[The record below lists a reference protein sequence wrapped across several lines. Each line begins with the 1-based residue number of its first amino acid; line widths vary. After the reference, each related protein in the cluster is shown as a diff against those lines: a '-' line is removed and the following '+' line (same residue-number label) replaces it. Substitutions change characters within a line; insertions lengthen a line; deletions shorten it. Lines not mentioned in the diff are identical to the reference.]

1 MLHNTNILES
11 KIITFVLKFN
21 NQFYRK
27 LKMTENSTQEAK
39 GFYKLS
45 WLQRIGYGSGDLAQ
59 NLIFQ
64 TVACFLMLYLTTV
77 LKINPAFVS
86 GLILAVRL
94 LDCFWSPVVGRFI
107 DNRNPQL
114 GKYRAYLLYGGIP
127 LTVAACLLM
136 LPQVAEWSMSMK
148 IVYATVSYTL
158 LSMIYS
164 VVNIPYGSIMASM
177 TRDNDEVLKLTS
189 TRMVCANIGQILVQ
203 AGFPVGL
210 AVVAHTVI
218 DWNQATFMAIG
229 TIPAFII
236 LPSLPLLKSWFGKK
250 GLYYLLLSIGFVGF
264 VILYTIP
271 KVSDVESCNTFVQIA
286 KIMTGVGLLVGSLMW
301 ALVPEVITEAEY
313 RTGNRPAATVNAL
326 AGVAFKAGFS
336 IAGWITPLVMGMIGF
351 DLASEESALPV
362 APDAWFT
369 VTCVFALI
377 GFVLLLLC
385 FTGCKERIATTPE
398 KPVTYGEMFAEFKA
412 NKCLQLMLSIF
423 VVVFLASFISAPV
436 NAYYPKLANYSA
448 SAQETILWFTCVIPA
463 ALLVVV
469 AYLIYKYPLT
479 DEKLDEINREIEAR
493 TK

>member
-1 MLHNTNILES
+1 MS
-11 KIITFVLKFN
+11 
-21 NQFYRK
+21 Q
-27 LKMTENSTQEAK
+27 STSEAK

-45 WLQRIGYGSGDLAQ
+45 WGQRIGFGLGDLAQ

-94 LDCFWSPVVGRFI
+94 LDCFWSPVVGRYI
-107 DNRNPQL
+107 DNHNPKL

-136 LPQVAEWSMSMK
+136 LPAAATWSMGMR

-177 TRDNDEVLKLTS
+177 TRDNDEVLILTS
-189 TRMVCANIGQILVQ
+189 TRMVCANIGQIIVQ
-203 AGFPVGL
+203 AGFPIGL
-210 AVVAHTVI
+210 AMCLHSAV

-236 LPSLPLLKSWFGKK
+236 LPSLPILKKWFGKK
-250 GLYYLLLSIGFVGF
+250 GLYYLLLSVGIVGF
-264 VILYTIP
+264 AALFVIGKFFT
-271 KVSDVESCNTFVQIA
+271 VENNLTLIQIA
-286 KIMTGVGLLVGSLMW
+286 KVMTGVGLLVGSLMW

-336 IAGWITPLVMGMIGF
+336 LAGFITPWVMGLIGF
-351 DLASEESALPV
+351 NLASEESALPTN
-362 APDAWFT
+362 PKAWFT
-369 VTCVFALI
+369 VTCIFAI
-377 GFVLLLLC
+377 VGFVLLTLC
-385 FTGCKERIATTPE
+385 FLGSKENITTTPD
-398 KPVTYGEMFAEFKA
+398 KPVSFGEMWKEFKA
-412 NKCLQLMLSIF
+412 NKCLQLVLGVFI
-423 VVVFLASFISAPV
+423 VVFLATFISAPV
-436 NAYYPKLANYSA
+436 NAYYTKLSEYSET
-448 SAQETILWFTCVIPA
+448 AQNAILWFTTIIPA
-463 ALLVVV
+463 ILLIVVG
-469 AYLIYKYPLT
+469 YLIYKYPLT
-479 DEKLDEINREIEAR
+479 DEKLNEMNKAIEA
-493 TK
+493 KHDQK